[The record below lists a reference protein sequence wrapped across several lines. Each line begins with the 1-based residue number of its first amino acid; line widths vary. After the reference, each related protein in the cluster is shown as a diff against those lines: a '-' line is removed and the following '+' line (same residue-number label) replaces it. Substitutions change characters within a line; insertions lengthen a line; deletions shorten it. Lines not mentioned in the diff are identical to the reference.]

1 MMATEF
7 DVIVIGGGLGG
18 AALAKVL
25 AEGGLRVLVL
35 ERETTFRDRVRGE
48 QMHCWGVAEA
58 RTLGLYELL
67 LATCGNEVRYWS
79 SQLVGFSDVL
89 RRDLFETSPHHAGSL
104 NFYHPEMQTVVI
116 GAAEKAGVTIVR
128 GARAVEILPGARL
141 GVRVQQDTNGEQV
154 YRGRLLVGADGRRSM
169 CRQWGR
175 FRAEYDPAGMT
186 IAGLRI
192 DGMTAPEDT
201 MSGFV
206 HPRLG
211 MLSLTVPLGKAR
223 FRVYVGRHKR
233 EGMPAERPW
242 SGNAAIAEF
251 VAASISVGTP
261 ASWYGGG
268 FRAAG
273 PLASYDAADSW
284 VNHPHKM
291 GIVLIGDA
299 AASNDPCFGCG
310 LSLTLRDVRVLA
322 DHLLAASDWSAAADA
337 YAEEHDRHYGTIHRM
352 TSWARHMNFDPS
364 LEASELRERA
374 LPLLVADRTRGLDI
388 IGLGPDFPA
397 DEGRRRRFFGEE

>member
-1 MMATEF
+1 MATEF

-223 FRVYVGRHKR
+223 FRGCRPSQARRDACRTALEWKRSHCRVRCRQHLSALQLVGM
-233 EGMPAERPW
+233 G
-242 SGNAAIAEF
+242 
-251 VAASISVGTP
+251 VVSVP
-261 ASWYGGG
+261 
-268 FRAAG
+268 
-273 PLASYDAADSW
+273 P
-284 VNHPHKM
+284 
-291 GIVLIGDA
+291 
-299 AASNDPCFGCG
+299 
-310 LSLTLRDVRVLA
+310 
-322 DHLLAASDWSAAADA
+322 DHLP
-337 YAEEHDRHYGTIHRM
+337 RM
-352 TSWARHMNFDPS
+352 MPRI
-364 LEASELRERA
+364 
-374 LPLLVADRTRGLDI
+374 VG
-388 IGLGPDFPA
+388 
-397 DEGRRRRFFGEE
+397 

>member
-1 MMATEF
+1 MATEF

-175 FRAEYDPAGMT
+175 FAQSM
-186 IAGLRI
+186 I
-192 DGMTAPEDT
+192 
-201 MSGFV
+201 
-206 HPRLG
+206 
-211 MLSLTVPLGKAR
+211 
-223 FRVYVGRHKR
+223 
-233 EGMPAERPW
+233 RP
-242 SGNAAIAEF
+242 
-251 VAASISVGTP
+251 V
-261 ASWYGGG
+261 
-268 FRAAG
+268 
-273 PLASYDAADSW
+273 
-284 VNHPHKM
+284 
-291 GIVLIGDA
+291 
-299 AASNDPCFGCG
+299 
-310 LSLTLRDVRVLA
+310 
-322 DHLLAASDWSAAADA
+322 
-337 YAEEHDRHYGTIHRM
+337 
-352 TSWARHMNFDPS
+352 
-364 LEASELRERA
+364 
-374 LPLLVADRTRGLDI
+374 
-388 IGLGPDFPA
+388 
-397 DEGRRRRFFGEE
+397 